1 LSEEEIPENARIS
14 KNLKIIEVNGEA
26 LISLEEPILRVNKKI
41 FRFSE
46 MQDEKQ
52 RQYMAS
58 IQEELKERMKFMP
71 PMGFGLPFD
80 LFTINFK
87 ISKPTEKEEDDCE
100 SE

>member
-1 LSEEEIPENARIS
+1 MSEEEIPENARIS

-26 LISLEEPILRVNKKI
+26 LISLEEPILSLRKR
-41 FRFSE
+41 FPFSE